1 MIRNLI
7 KRICKCIFP
16 EKTPEIDEEMYKRIL
31 EYRSKEE
38 VRFKEE
44 SEQNAKFLYGN
55 LQYEELR

>member
-7 KRICKCIFP
+7 KRACYCLFP
-16 EKTPEIDEEMYKRIL
+16 PKTPEIDEEMYKRIL

-38 VRFKEE
+38 MRFKED

-55 LQYEELR
+55 LQYDELR

>member
-7 KRICKCIFP
+7 RRMCKCIFP

-31 EYRSKEE
+31 EYRSEE
-38 VRFKEE
+38 SRRFKEQ

-55 LQYEELR
+55 LQYDELR